1 LAAGA
6 TTVHRY
12 PAYPELNIEAS
23 VLDLA
28 TIGEELGV

>member
-23 VLDLA
+23 VLDL